1 MRRSAPAFIVWT
13 LVGAALIAVGAQL
26 DVPMHPVPM
35 SLQSLALLA
44 AGVVGGWRIGLAASL
59 LYLTAGALG
68 APVFAGGSSGWDA
81 LTGPTAGYL
90 IGFPIAAVAA
100 ALICRLKPK
109 HLAFIAGLAGHAL
122 ILGLGWVWLAQT
134 IGAQAAWSGGVQP
147 FLIGAIAKSAALA
160 LIAFVTIPRGL
171 LKT

>member
-1 MRRSAPAFIVWT
+1 MRGPVLGFLFWSLIW
-13 LVGAALIAVGAQL
+13 AALIAVGAHL

-35 SLQSLALLA
+35 SLQSLAVLA
-44 AGVVGGWRIGLAASL
+44 AGVVCGWRVGLAASL
-59 LYLTAGALG
+59 LYLAAGALG
-68 APVFAGGSSGWDA
+68 APVFAGGAGGLDA
-81 LTGPTAGYL
+81 LNGPTAGYL
-90 IGFPIAAVAA
+90 IAFPLAAVVAA
-100 ALICRLKPK
+100 WIVRPAPK
-109 HLAFIAGLAGHAL
+109 RLAFIAGLAGHAL
-122 ILGLGWVWLAQT
+122 ILGLGWAWLAQT